1 MSVGL
6 SSFVFLTVFNLA
18 ILLFI
23 IADFVILSLNSSV
36 RCAVVLT
43 IAWIIAGLGFSAV
56 IYGMFGINSAYDYLT
71 AYFVEKSLS
80 IDNIFIFFLIFS
92 QFGVERKYQHKLL
105 FIGIWSALILRA
117 IMIFAVGKLLS
128 VFSWMIYVFGG
139 LILYAGLQSFREK
152 KKDINSQVQFIK
164 KYIHVYDGEH
174 RGNLFIYENGKLH
187 ATILLVIVFFIEFCD
202 IVFAFDSIPAL
213 FSVTSDKLIIYTSNA
228 LAIIGLRS
236 LYMSFAAAVDRF
248 RYLKYGVGVILC
260 LVGLKMLFA
269 DFIHISSGM
278 YLLLI
283 SLILTVAFIA
293 SKVRLEEESG
303 S

>member
-1 MSVGL
+1 ML
-6 SSFVFLTVFNLA
+6 RLDSFTFFTIFNIA
-18 ILLFI
+18 VLLFV
-23 IADFVILSLNSSV
+23 IADFAILSLNSSV
-36 RCAVVLT
+36 KCAVLLT
-43 IAWIIAGLGFSAV
+43 AFWIIAGLAFSG
-56 IYGMFGINSAYDYLT
+56 IIFYMFGTNYAYDYLT

-80 IDNIFIFFLIFS
+80 VDNIFVFFIIFS
-92 QFGVERKYQHKLL
+92 QFGVARKYQHRLL

-128 VFSWMIYVFGG
+128 MFNFAIYIFGL
-139 LILYAGLQSFREK
+139 LILYAGIQSFKEK
-152 KKDINSQVQFIK
+152 NKNINPQLDIIK

-174 RGNLFIYENGKLH
+174 NGNLFIYNNGKLH
-187 ATILLVIVFFIEFCD
+187 ATILLVVVFCIEACD

-213 FSVTSDKLIIYTSNA
+213 FSITSDKLIIYTSNA

-236 LYMSFAAAVDRF
+236 LYISFATAVDKF

-260 LVGLKMLFA
+260 IVGLKMIFA

-283 SLILTVAFIA
+283 SSILIVAFIA
-293 SKVRLEEESG
+293 SKARVKEEKG
-303 S
+303 C